1 MSKISTQ
8 TNDEV
13 LFSIYARKSE
23 ESDERQALS
32 IDSQLKELR
41 AVAERDGLKIVA
53 THTEAHSAKMS
64 GQRPVFKQ
72 MVEEIKKGTI
82 SGILTWLPDRLSRNA
97 GDLGKIVDLMD
108 QGRLREIRTINQLFT
123 TNPNDK
129 FLLMILCSQ
138 AKLENDNRGIN
149 VKRGQHTRASMGHR
163 PCKTPIGYILEY
175 PAGSQKSKVILDPI
189 RAPIVKKIFRMAEGG
204 MSSRKIRIWLKEIGF
219 TTPLGKQMPL
229 SMIQRMIHN
238 SYYIGKFE
246 WPQKSGKWY
255 KGEYEPLV
263 SKAVFDRIQ
272 HRLSLAPQKKI
283 LNREFAFVR
292 MLKCGLCGCGI
303 TAQEKMKELKDGS
316 VNRHIYYRCSGGGD
330 TVCKGVT
337 IREDELIGQLS
348 EIVDTVDIN
357 ELGLRPH
364 MEAQI
369 ARFERFAIHA
379 MGHTPGT
386 DRELPKMTIQMYAK
400 YILRKGTPEDKRS
413 LLANLKGRLTLRV
426 YPRVV
431 LEEVRKNQKII

>member
-1 MSKISTQ
+1 MSKTGSHLNEEI
-8 TNDEV
+8 

-41 AVAERDGLKIVA
+41 AVAERDGLKIVV

-64 GQRPVFKQ
+64 GQRPVFMQ
-72 MVEEIKKGTI
+72 MIEEIKKGEI

-97 GDLGKIVDLMD
+97 GDLGKMVDLMD
-108 QGRLREIRTINQLFT
+108 QGRLREIRTINQTFT
-123 TNPNDK
+123 GNPNDK

-175 PAGSQKSKVILDPI
+175 PAGTQKSRVVLDPV
-189 RAPIVKKIFRMAEGG
+189 RAPIVKKIFRMTEDG
-204 MSSRKIRIWLKEIGF
+204 MSSRKIRAWLKEIGF

-238 SYYIGKFE
+238 SYYTGKFE
-246 WPQKSGKWY
+246 WPEKSGKWY

-263 SKAVFDRIQ
+263 SKAMFERIQ
-272 HRLSLAPQKKI
+272 HRLSLSPRKKI
-283 LNREFAFVR
+283 LNREFAFTR
-292 MLKCGLCGCGI
+292 MMKCGLCGCGI

-316 VNRHIYYRCSGGGD
+316 VNRHVYYRCTGGGD
-330 TVCKGVT
+330 SACKGVT
-337 IREDELIGQLS
+337 IREDELIKQLS
-348 EIVDTVDIN
+348 DVIETIDIN
-357 ELGLRPH
+357 ELGLREH
-364 MEAQI
+364 MEAEI
-369 ARFERFAIHA
+369 SRFERFAIHA

-386 DRELPKMTIQMYAK
+386 DRELPKVTIQMYAK
-400 YILRKGTPEDKRS
+400 YILRKGTIEDKRT
-413 LLANLKGRLTLRV
+413 LLSKLKQRLILKV
-426 YPRVV
+426 YPRVI
-431 LEEVRKNQKII
+431 LENESKA

>member
-1 MSKISTQ
+1 MPKTTIN

-13 LFSIYARKSE
+13 HFSLYARKSE

-41 AVAERDGLKIVA
+41 AVAERDGLNVVA

-64 GQRPVFKQ
+64 GQRPVFMQ
-72 MVEEIKKGTI
+72 LIEEIKRGVI

-97 GDLGKIVDLMD
+97 GDLGKMVDLMD
-108 QGRLREIRTINQLFT
+108 QGLLREIRTINQVFT
-123 TNPNDK
+123 GNPNDK

-149 VKRGQHTRASMGHR
+149 VKRGQHTRASLGHR
-163 PCKTPIGYILEY
+163 PCKTPVGYILDY
-175 PAGSQKSKVILDPI
+175 PAGTQKSRVILDPV
-189 RAPIVKKIFRMAEGG
+189 RAPIVRKIFRMTEQG
-204 MSSRKIRIWLKEIGF
+204 MSSRKIRAWLKEIGF

-238 SYYIGKFE
+238 SYYTGRFE
-246 WPQKSGKWY
+246 WPEKSGKWY

-263 SKAVFDRIQ
+263 SKAMFERIQ
-272 HRLSLAPQKKI
+272 QRISSSARKKI
-283 LNREFAFVR
+283 NHKNFAFVR
-292 MLKCGLCGCGI
+292 MMKCGLCGSGI
-303 TAQEKMKELKDGS
+303 TAQEKTVELKDGS
-316 VNRHIYYRCSGGGD
+316 VKHLVYYLCSGGGD
-330 TVCKGVT
+330 SVCKGVT
-337 IREDELIGQLS
+337 IREDELIKQLS
-348 EIVDTVDIN
+348 EIMDSVDIN
-357 ELGLRPH
+357 DLGLRPH
-364 MEAQI
+364 MEAEI

-386 DRELPKMTIQMYAK
+386 EQELPKVTIQMYAK
-400 YILRKGTPEDKRS
+400 YILRKGTREDKRT
-413 LLANLKGRLTLRV
+413 LLSNMKGRLILRV

-431 LEEVRKNQKII
+431 LENGQ